1 MFCHSCL
8 DDSHEF
14 VCSEKKEEEK
24 IDFQVPRK
32 RSMAPAPPV
41 IRDPAAMAPEPR
53 VEFKFK
59 QKAMPSLGNSSGNMI
74 DSVLV
79 MKLIDGSVDRR

>member
-1 MFCHSCL
+1 MFI
-8 DDSHEF
+8 
-14 VCSEKKEEEK
+14 CSEKKEEEK

-32 RSMAPAPPV
+32 RSAPAPPV

-59 QKAMPSLGNSSGNMI
+59 QKAMPSLGNSSGN
-74 DSVLV
+74 
-79 MKLIDGSVDRR
+79 R